1 MKQHLQDLSDIRQM
15 MERSSRFISL
25 SGLSGVFAGTFAL
38 IGAYAAYS
46 KLTAEI
52 QFVPFQQLSFDSR
65 IFKFLIIDAALVLGL
80 SLLFSIYFT
89 ARQAKKK
96 GLKIWDSTSKRLLIN
111 MMIPLFVGGL
121 FCLILLKHAPQ
132 LIDSATLLF
141 YGLALVNASK
151 YTFDNV
157 KFLGYVQIAL
167 GLACG
172 FINEWHLG
180 LLFWA
185 LGFGVCHII
194 YGIVMYRE
202 QKG

>member
-1 MKQHLQDLSDIRQM
+1 MKQHLQDLTEIRSL

-25 SGLSGVFAGTFAL
+25 SGLSGIFAGTFAL
-38 IGAYAAYS
+38 IGAYFAYS
-46 KLTAEI
+46 RLMHEAQNIPYQNLTFYSPI
-52 QFVPFQQLSFDSR
+52 VR
-65 IFKFLIIDAALVLGL
+65 FLLLDGALVLGF
-80 SLLFSIYFT
+80 SLLASIYFS

-96 GLKIWDSTSKRLLIN
+96 GLKIWDSSSKRLLIN
-111 MMIPLFVGGL
+111 TLIPLATGGL
-121 FCLILLKHAPQ
+121 FCLILFQHAPQ

-141 YGLALVNASK
+141 YGLALLNASK

-157 KFLGYVQIAL
+157 KYLGYIQIGL
-167 GLACG
+167 GLISG
-172 FINEWHLG
+172 LVNDWHLG

-202 QKG
+202 YKG